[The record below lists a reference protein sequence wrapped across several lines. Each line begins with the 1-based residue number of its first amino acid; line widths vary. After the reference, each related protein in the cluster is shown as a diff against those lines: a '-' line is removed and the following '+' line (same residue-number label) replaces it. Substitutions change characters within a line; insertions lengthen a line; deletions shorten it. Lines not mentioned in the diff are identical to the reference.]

1 MNYYIHGIPG
11 RLRLKSPIIKKNKV
25 VAKEVEEMF
34 ESIKGINDV
43 DVNLLTGSL
52 LINYNPK
59 MLKYNDIVELLEKK
73 GYFDAS
79 RAITNDDYIKKTVSK
94 VSEIAIS
101 IITTIV

>member
-1 MNYYIHGIPG
+1 MNYYIHDIPG
-11 RLRLKSPIIKKNKV
+11 RLRLKSPVIKRNKV
-25 VAKEVEEMF
+25 IAKEVEQMF

-43 DVNLLTGSL
+43 DINLLTGSL

-59 MLKYNDIVELLEKK
+59 MLKYNDIVNLLEKK

>member
-1 MNYYIHGIPG
+1 MIYYIHDIPG
-11 RLRLKSPIIKKNKV
+11 RLRVKSPVIKKNKK
-25 VAKEVEEMF
+25 AAQEVEQMF
-34 ESIKGINDV
+34 ETLKGINDV
-43 DVNLLTGSL
+43 DINLLTGSL

-59 MLKYNDIVELLEKK
+59 MLAYKDIVQLLEKK

-79 RAITNDDYIKKTVSK
+79 KAITNDDYIKKTVTK